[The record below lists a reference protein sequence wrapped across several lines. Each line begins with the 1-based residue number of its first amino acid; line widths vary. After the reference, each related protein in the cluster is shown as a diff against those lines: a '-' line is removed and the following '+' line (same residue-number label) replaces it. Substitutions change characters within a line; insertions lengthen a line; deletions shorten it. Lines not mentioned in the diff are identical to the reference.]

1 MFVLTDLRHRR
12 LLLVPA
18 LDAPAGALARVPPAS
33 IGPLTAPMA
42 PVIRDGH
49 IALADHGT
57 DRVVVHTPST
67 NEWHAFPTGP
77 WPRSIAI
84 DDNSAVYV
92 AGRPLERFDD
102 LDGTNPTTII
112 DAGAN
117 APMAVAATGVFD
129 LDVTMSDGTLRR
141 SHDAGVTWQSVDL
154 QGATRTAPTAI
165 ASTDD
170 GGVFVSDLANRRIVH
185 VSADNV
191 VTTVIDENSGLGL
204 VSSMTATGNQLVV
217 ADIGWNRIRRYVF
230 TLSEVV
236 AADFLN
242 GRRDDGSYLFDRVT
256 GITEGSAK

>member
-92 AGRPLERFDD
+92 AGRRLERFDD

-154 QGATRTAPTAI
+154 QGATRT
-165 ASTDD
+165 
-170 GGVFVSDLANRRIVH
+170 VH

-191 VTTVIDENSGLGL
+191 VTTVIDESSGLGL